1 MNIITI
7 SRQFGSGGRELGRRL
22 AAVLGYDYYDKEI
35 IAEIAK
41 NKGMDRDYVKNAVN
55 SLRAQPV
62 QLTAR
67 GSIAKYTTAP
77 QTALMLEEKKVIEE
91 IAKQGRNCVIVGRNA
106 DIILSAFK
114 PMNVFVCAD
123 MDSRVQRCVNHAPQ
137 GENLTA
143 RELEKKI
150 KQIDKARI
158 KSRRVITGKEWGRND
173 AYHLTVNTAGWNI
186 EQLAVAVADF
196 ALNFFGRDEK

>member
-22 AAVLGYDYYDKEI
+22 AATLGYDYYDKEI
-35 IAEIAK
+35 IAAVARGR
-41 NKGMDRDYVKNAVN
+41 GMDEDYVKNAVN
-55 SLRAQPV
+55 SMRAQPL
-62 QLTAR
+62 QLTVRNSLTA
-67 GSIAKYTTAP
+67 YTTSP

-91 IAKQGRNCVIVGRNA
+91 IAAQGRNCVIVGRNA
-106 DIILSAFK
+106 DVILSSYK
-114 PMNVFVCAD
+114 PLNIFVCAD
-123 MDSRVQRCVNHAPQ
+123 MDSRVQRCVLHAPQ

-143 RELEKKI
+143 KELERKI

-158 KSRRVITGKEWGRND
+158 KSRRVLTGSGWGQND

-186 EQLAVAVADF
+186 EKLAVAVADF
-196 ALNFFGRDEK
+196 SEVFFRRGEK

>member
-22 AAVLGYDYYDKEI
+22 AATLGYDYYDKEI
-35 IAEIAK
+35 IAAIARGS
-41 NKGMDRDYVKNAVN
+41 GMDEDYVKNAVN
-55 SLRAQPV
+55 SLRAQPL
-62 QLTAR
+62 QLTVRNSLTA
-67 GSIAKYTTAP
+67 YTTSP

-91 IAKQGRNCVIVGRNA
+91 IAAQGSNCVIVGRNA
-106 DIILSAFK
+106 DVILSSCK
-114 PMNVFVCAD
+114 PLNIFVCAD
-123 MDSRVQRCVNHAPQ
+123 MDSRVQRCVLHAPQ

-143 RELEKKI
+143 KELERKI

-158 KSRRVITGKEWGRND
+158 KSRRVLTGSGWGQND

-186 EQLAVAVADF
+186 EKLAVAVADF
-196 ALNFFGRDEK
+196 SENFFRRDEK

>member
-22 AAVLGYDYYDKEI
+22 AATLGYDYYDKEI
-35 IAEIAK
+35 IAAIARGS
-41 NKGMDRDYVKNAVN
+41 GMDEDYVKNAVN
-55 SLRAQPV
+55 SLRAQPL
-62 QLTAR
+62 QLTVRNSLTA
-67 GSIAKYTTAP
+67 YTTSP

-91 IAKQGRNCVIVGRNA
+91 IAAQGRNCVIVGRNA
-106 DIILSAFK
+106 DVILSFYK
-114 PMNVFVCAD
+114 PLNIFVCAD
-123 MDSRVQRCVNHAPQ
+123 MDSRVQRCVLHAPQ

-143 RELEKKI
+143 KELEIKI

-158 KSRRVITGKEWGRND
+158 KSRRVLTGSGWGQND

-186 EQLAVAVADF
+186 EKLAVAVADF
-196 ALNFFGRDEK
+196 SEVFFRRDEK